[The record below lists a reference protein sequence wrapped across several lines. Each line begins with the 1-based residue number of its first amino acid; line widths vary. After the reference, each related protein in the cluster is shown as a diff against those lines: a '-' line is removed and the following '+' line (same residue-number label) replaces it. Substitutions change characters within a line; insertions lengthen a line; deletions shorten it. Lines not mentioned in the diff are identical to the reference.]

1 MLVRL
6 VYASRAAATIGE
18 HDFNA
23 ILKSSREHNQA
34 EGITGLLCFN
44 EGVFIQLLEGGRN
57 AVNARYKQ
65 IIDDARHKDVILL
78 AYDEIQERQFAGW
91 AMGNAQLSRANR
103 AMLLKYSESAKLDP
117 YAMSGKALIGLFHE
131 MVSAGAIACS

>member
-6 VYASRAAATIGE
+6 VYASRAAAIGE

-65 IIDDARHKDVILL
+65 IIDDPRHKDVILL
-78 AYDEIQERQFAGW
+78 AYDEIAEREFAGW
-91 AMGNAQLSRANR
+91 AMGHAQLSRANR
-103 AMLLKYSESAKLDP
+103 AMLLKYSESARLDP
-117 YAMSGKALIGLFHE
+117 YAMSGRAVISLFHE

>member
-6 VYASRAAATIGE
+6 VYASRAAAVIGE

-23 ILKSSREHNQA
+23 ILKSSREHNQT

-78 AYDEIQERQFAGW
+78 AYDEIVEREFAGW
-91 AMGNAQLSRANR
+91 AMGHAQLLRANR
-103 AMLLKYSESAKLDP
+103 AMLLKYSESTKLDT
-117 YAMSGKALIGLFHE
+117 YAMSGKALTSLFHE
-131 MVSAGAIACS
+131 MVSAGAVACS